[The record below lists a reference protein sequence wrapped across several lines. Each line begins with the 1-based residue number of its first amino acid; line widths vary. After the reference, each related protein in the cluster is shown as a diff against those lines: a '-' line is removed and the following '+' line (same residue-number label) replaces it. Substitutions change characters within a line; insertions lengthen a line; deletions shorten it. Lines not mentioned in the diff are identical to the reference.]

1 VHLLYSPAPLP
12 YPAENPKG
20 ATVPVAERSAGWVY
34 YGDPH
39 AERPASE
46 STRRPRRGPALNVV
60 MFLATCYTMTLA
72 GAWAA
77 GSDLSFATRNLASG
91 LSYSI
96 CLVAI
101 LGAHEM
107 GHYLACRYYGVDA
120 SLPYFI
126 PSYPIPMG
134 TFGAFIRI
142 REPIPDRKVLFD
154 IGVAGPLAGFVVAVP
169 VLIYGLMTA
178 QPVPFTGPIGSVDEP
193 LLLTW
198 LTALFGPE
206 LPEGSTLVLAGP
218 IMAGYVGCMATAFNL
233 FPIGQLDGG
242 HICFAVSG
250 RLHRAASLV
259 SLFCFIALGLFV
271 FPGWLFLAT
280 LLIMIGPKHPPLRDE
295 SRGVSRTRV
304 LIAVAALIILVICFI
319 PRPFLTGEM

>member
-1 VHLLYSPAPLP
+1 MTYR
-12 YPAENPKG
+12 AENPEG
-20 ATVPVAERSAGWVY
+20 ALNPAAPVPTDQDPTRPSGWVY
-34 YGDPH
+34 YGGVQPPRLPSD
-39 AERPASE
+39 AAQIR
-46 STRRPRRGPALNVV
+46 RRGPALNVLL
-60 MFLATCYTMTLA
+60 FLASCYTMTLA
-72 GAWAA
+72 GAWSAT
-77 GSDLSFATRNLASG
+77 GDFSFGARNLAAG
-91 LSYSI
+91 LSYSL

-126 PSYPIPMG
+126 PSLPLPIG

-154 IGVAGPLAGFVVAVP
+154 VGVAGPLAGFVVAVP

-178 QPVPFTGPIGSVDEP
+178 QPVPVAGAIGGIDEP

-206 LPEGSTLVLAGP
+206 VPDGSALMLAGP

-242 HICFAVSG
+242 HICFALSG
-250 RLHRAASLV
+250 RVHRVASLV
-259 SLFCFIALGLFV
+259 SLACFIFLGLFA

-295 SRGVSRTRV
+295 SSGLSRGRV
-304 LIAVAALIILVICFI
+304 LVAVAALIILVICFI
-319 PRPFLTGEM
+319 PRPFVTGDM

>member
-1 VHLLYSPAPLP
+1 MNLIL
-12 YPAENPKG
+12 
-20 ATVPVAERSAGWVY
+20 
-34 YGDPH
+34 
-39 AERPASE
+39 
-46 STRRPRRGPALNVV
+46 
-60 MFLATCYTMTLA
+60 FLATCYTMTLA
-72 GAWAA
+72 GAWSAT
-77 GSDLSFATRNLASG
+77 GDFSFGARNLAAG

-107 GHYLACRYYGVDA
+107 GHYLACRHYRVDA

-126 PSYPIPMG
+126 PSYPLPIG

-154 IGVAGPLAGFVVAVP
+154 VGVAGPLAGFFVAIP

-178 QPVPFTGPIGSVDEP
+178 QPVPLSGPMSSIDEP

-198 LTALFGPE
+198 LSAWFGPE
-206 LPEGSTLVLAGP
+206 VPEGSALILAGP

-250 RLHRAASLV
+250 RLHRVASLV
-259 SLFCFIALGLFV
+259 SLAAFVVLGLFA

-295 SRGVSRTRV
+295 SRGLSTGRV
-304 LIAVAALIILVICFI
+304 LVAVAALIILVLCFI
-319 PRPFLTGEM
+319 PRPFFTGEM